1 MKIFMK
7 NVVITKILMR
17 NTVIK
22 KIFMRNVVHNYY
34 ENLFEECCYYENFCI
49 YP

>member
-17 NTVIK
+17 NIIIT
-22 KIFMRNVVHNYY
+22 KIFMRNVVRNYY
-34 ENLFEECCYYENFCI
+34 ENLFEECCYYENLCI
-49 YP
+49 

>member
-17 NTVIK
+17 NIVIT

-34 ENLFEECCYYENFCI
+34 ENLFEGCCYYENPHI
-49 YP
+49 